1 MVGMSSRSVAR
12 LDSKRK
18 LRDFPKAARGV
29 KSPQAQLWPV
39 LVPFGALVARRC
51 LARAMRSFPQYWVL
65 VTASYFGALFAVGV
79 AYPLS
84 TGETVL
90 RTAFDAV
97 TKPS

>member
-1 MVGMSSRSVAR
+1 MVFFLVQAPHTQTRLGWPGLVPSALRWLRVA
-12 LDSKRK
+12 
-18 LRDFPKAARGV
+18 G
-29 KSPQAQLWPV
+29 
-39 LVPFGALVARRC
+39 LVPFGAQVARRC
-51 LARAMRSFPQYWVL
+51 LVRAMRSFPQYWVL
-65 VTASYFGALFAVGV
+65 VTATYFGTLFAVGV

>member
-1 MVGMSSRSVAR
+1 
-12 LDSKRK
+12 
-18 LRDFPKAARGV
+18 
-29 KSPQAQLWPV
+29 
-39 LVPFGALVARRC
+39 
-51 LARAMRSFPQYWVL
+51 MRSFPQYWAL

>member
-1 MVGMSSRSVAR
+1 MNVSAFNHPLPCFFLEGYKNRTRR
-12 LDSKRK
+12 LR
-18 LRDFPKAARGV
+18 
-29 KSPQAQLWPV
+29 WPV

-65 VTASYFGALFAVGV
+65 VTATYFGTLFAVGV

>member
-1 MVGMSSRSVAR
+1 MNVSAFNHPLPCFFLEGYKNRRRR
-12 LDSKRK
+12 LR
-18 LRDFPKAARGV
+18 
-29 KSPQAQLWPV
+29 WPV

-65 VTASYFGALFAVGV
+65 VTATYFGTLFAVGV